1 MTGRGVTP
9 CYLLLLLLLLVQI
22 LEGKVEVK
30 QPPVAST
37 PVVRVVASRGEEVQI
52 SCPVDGNPPPIIE
65 WSKVGLMIC
74 REWNGA
80 FPDWGRLAK
89 DSATKLKRCQ
99 LNVCTVYGVLFP
111 PPPLLW
117 LKFVPGWPAIFVSS

>member
-1 MTGRGVTP
+1 MTG
-9 CYLLLLLLLLVQI
+9 YLLLLLLLLGQI

-65 WSKVGLMIC
+65 WSKVGPLIC
-74 REWNGA
+74 RYIDEGVVWGWNGA
-80 FPDWGRLAK
+80 FPDWEPLTEDSSGVRWAK
-89 DSATKLKRCQ
+89 
-99 LNVCTVYGVLFP
+99 
-111 PPPLLW
+111 
-117 LKFVPGWPAIFVSS
+117 

>member
-1 MTGRGVTP
+1 MTGRGVSP
-9 CYLLLLLLLLVQI
+9 GYLLLLLLGQV

-65 WSKVGLMIC
+65 WSKVGGSKRVQMEESNTIC
-74 REWNGA
+74 R
-80 FPDWGRLAK
+80 RLSHIIPENK
-89 DSATKLKRCQ
+89 YISQRRHSK
-99 LNVCTVYGVLFP
+99 
-111 PPPLLW
+111 
-117 LKFVPGWPAIFVSS
+117 KFT

>member
-1 MTGRGVTP
+1 MTGRGVSP
-9 CYLLLLLLLLVQI
+9 SYLLLLLLLGQI

-65 WSKVGLMIC
+65 WSKVG
-74 REWNGA
+74 GS
-80 FPDWGRLAK
+80 K
-89 DSATKLKRCQ
+89 
-99 LNVCTVYGVLFP
+99 GV
-111 PPPLLW
+111 
-117 LKFVPGWPAIFVSS
+117 